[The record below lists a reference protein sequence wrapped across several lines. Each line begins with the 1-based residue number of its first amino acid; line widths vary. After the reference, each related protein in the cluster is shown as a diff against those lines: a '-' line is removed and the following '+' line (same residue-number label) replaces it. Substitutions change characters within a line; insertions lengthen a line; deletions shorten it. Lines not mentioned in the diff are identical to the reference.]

1 MLVIQ
6 SWIGIWTFLSIPRA
20 LPATFL
26 VVQPF
31 LAGCQSRQL
40 LLVMN
45 RVCYG
50 EGAKNGEQ
58 VGSSRCGIIGP
69 PGETQGAGAARG
81 GGEVVIVLPALVG
94 SGQKGNSCEPLG
106 HPGLCSEVLRM
117 PGLRHTARLL
127 PWVPA
132 TLPGCH
138 DNQHF
143 HPCPFVWSWFSFCE
157 QP

>member
-1 MLVIQ
+1 M
-6 SWIGIWTFLSIPRA
+6 G
-20 LPATFL
+20 
-26 VVQPF
+26 
-31 LAGCQSRQL
+31 SRW
-40 LLVMN
+40 
-45 RVCYG
+45 
-50 EGAKNGEQ
+50 
-58 VGSSRCGIIGP
+58 GSSRCGIIGP
-69 PGETQGAGAARG
+69 PGETRGAGAARG

-106 HPGLCSEVLRM
+106 HPGLCSEVLGM